1 MGETVSGSRSHA
13 DEEVTFHF
21 VDGQKY
27 KLRTC
32 ENVEYDPAATH
43 SPVGGNQVGPVD
55 HAVGSAEP
63 TWSFDVSEIDK
74 EVIEDKMGEG
84 MIGIEIP
91 RITIAKKAVGTLGR
105 RVDTLVKCKIEAW
118 PTTSSKGEKTMG
130 SVSGVCTDI
139 LKNGKSMLNKREA
152 V

>member
-13 DEEVTFHF
+13 DEEITFHF
-21 VDGQKY
+21 GDGQKY

-32 ENVEYDPAATH
+32 ENVEYDPAATQ
-43 SPVGGNQVGPVD
+43 SVVGGNQMGPVD
-55 HAVGSAEP
+55 HAAGSADP
-63 TWSFDVSEIDK
+63 TWSFDMACIDM
-74 EVIEDKMGEG
+74 EAIEDKMGEG
-84 MIGIEIP
+84 MMAIEIP
-91 RITIAKKAVGTLGR
+91 RITIAKKAVGTLAR
-105 RVDTLVKCKIEAW
+105 RVDTLVKCKLEAW
-118 PTTSSKGEKTMG
+118 PNSSSRGEKVMG

>member
-13 DEEVTFHF
+13 DEEITFHF
-21 VDGQKY
+21 ADGQKY

-43 SPVGGNQVGPVD
+43 SVVGGNQVGPVD

-84 MIGIEIP
+84 MIGVEIP
-91 RITIAKKAVGTLGR
+91 RITIAKKAVGTLAR

-118 PTTSSKGEKTMG
+118 PTSSSRAMWGMTSE
-130 SVSGVCTDI
+130 
-139 LKNGKSMLNKREA
+139 
-152 V
+152 